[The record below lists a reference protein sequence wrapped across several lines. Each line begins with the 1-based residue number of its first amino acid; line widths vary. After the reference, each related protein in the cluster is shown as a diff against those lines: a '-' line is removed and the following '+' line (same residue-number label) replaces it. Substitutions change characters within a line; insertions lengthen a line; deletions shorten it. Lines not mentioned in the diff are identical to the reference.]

1 MLPVPNTSLHM
12 PSTFLLIGIP
22 GFENGVAWISVV
34 FCALYILAILGNGS
48 LLYII
53 KTEESLH
60 TPMYFFLSML
70 ALNDLA
76 FCSSTVPKTLGIF
89 WANGG
94 LIDSPGCLA
103 QMFFVHC
110 LSVIESG
117 ILAAMAYDR
126 CVAVCSP
133 LRYSSVLTYSLLQKI
148 ALVILLRA
156 IAVIAPIPIL
166 VGRLQYCGGNIVLH
180 SYCDHMAVVNVA
192 CGSKYVNSVYGL
204 AMSLCVTGCDLLV
217 IGLSYSMVLQAIFR
231 MPTKDARQKA
241 VGTCSSHISIIVVAY
256 FCAIFSFVTYR
267 FGQDAVPHNVH
278 ILSSNFYILFL
289 PFWNPL
295 IYGMKTKLIRQR
307 LKRILFY
314 QSTFPWDRHY
324 QLETRAIAE

>member
-1 MLPVPNTSLHM
+1 M

-22 GFENGVAWISVV
+22 GLENGVMWTSVV
-34 FCALYILAILGNGS
+34 FCVLYILAILGNS
-48 LLYII
+48 ILLYII

-89 WANGG
+89 WMDGG
-94 LIDSPGCLA
+94 LIDATSCLT

-110 LSVIESG
+110 LSVTESG

-126 CVAVCSP
+126 FVAICSP
-133 LRYSSVLTYSLLQKI
+133 LRYSSLLTYGLLQKI
-148 ALVILLRA
+148 ALIILLRA
-156 IAVIAPIPIL
+156 IVVIFPIPVL
-166 VGRLQYCGGNIVLH
+166 VGQLQYCGDNVVLH

-192 CGSKYVNSVYGL
+192 CGNKHVDSVYGL
-204 AMSLCVTGCDLLV
+204 VVSLSVTGFDLLF
-217 IGLSYSMVLQAIFR
+217 IGLSYSMILQAIFK

-241 VGTCSSHISIIVVAY
+241 VGTCGSHISIIVIAY
-256 FCAIFSFVTYR
+256 VSAIFSFVTYR
-267 FGQDAVPHNVH
+267 FGQDTIPPNVH
-278 ILSSNFYILFL
+278 ILSSNFFILFL

-295 IYGMKTKLIRQR
+295 VYGVKTKKIRQR
-307 LKRILFY
+307 VKRILFHN
-314 QSTFPWDRHY
+314 QSTFPWNRH
-324 QLETRAIAE
+324 

>member
-1 MLPVPNTSLHM
+1 MLPLPNTSFHM

-22 GFENGVAWISVV
+22 GLENGDVWISVV

-76 FCSSTVPKTLGIF
+76 FCSSTVPKTLGI
-89 WANGG
+89 WWVNSG
-94 LIDSPGCLA
+94 LIDATSCLA

-126 CVAVCSP
+126 FVAICSP
-133 LRYSSVLTYSLLQKI
+133 LRYSSVLTYGLLQNI

-156 IAVIAPIPIL
+156 VVVIIPLPIL
-166 VGRLQYCGGNIVLH
+166 VGQLQYCGGNVVLH

-192 CGSKYVNSVYGL
+192 CGNKYVDTVYGL
-204 AMSLCVTGCDLLV
+204 AMSLCVTGFDLLI
-217 IGLSYSMVLQAIFR
+217 IGLSYSMILRAIFK
-231 MPTKDARQKA
+231 MPTKVARRKA

-256 FCAIFSFVTYR
+256 FCAIFSFVAYR
-267 FGQDAVPHNVH
+267 FGQNSIPHNVH

-295 IYGMKTKLIRQR
+295 IYGMKTKQIRQR
-307 LKRILFY
+307 LKSILFY
-314 QSTFPWDRHY
+314 QSTFPWNRH
-324 QLETRAIAE
+324 QSGIKRF